1 MLHHLPELFTIG
13 HKVWSPVQTLGRYA
27 DGEPLRPKDLEAIAE
42 MWDKARAYILK
53 HYSGYDVDLAPL
65 IPARAKISAV
75 TAGALALGG
84 EVNIGLKNAWN
95 KPASIRPCCTKSSTQ
110 LIRTH
115 VVRSKARRSKVLQ
128 RVSSG
133 RCFDV
138 RSIRG

>member
-1 MLHHLPELFTIG
+1 M
-13 HKVWSPVQTLGRYA
+13 WSPVQTVGGYA

-95 KPASIRPCCTKSSTQ
+95 KASLYSTVLHEIKHAIDQ
-110 LIRTH
+110 N
-115 VVRSKARRSKVLQ
+115 SRRAVEGAALEGAATSVERQ
-128 RVSSG
+128 V
-133 RCFDV
+133 F
-138 RSIRG
+138 